1 LYREAF
7 KDKPIKKDPP
17 KNRNNV
23 NVSKSPASFLE
34 RQQRYYLNS
43 ENNLQKMRIKKTIQE
58 EIEVKQFK
66 DPKIKRGRELQN
78 SSVTEH
84 LYSDAFIRIEHQQ
97 VVENEQI
104 SSIKQAASMAV
115 ISKES
120 NTISLRMRN
129 KIAEWMF
136 SRLSNSLPTISAE
149 TIDIDSIDVE
159 ELEIICPFLIEIESL
174 RLDLDNSHFCSGFV
188 TFFDV
193 HMS

>member
-1 LYREAF
+1 
-7 KDKPIKKDPP
+7 
-17 KNRNNV
+17 
-23 NVSKSPASFLE
+23 
-34 RQQRYYLNS
+34 
-43 ENNLQKMRIKKTIQE
+43 MRIKKTIQE